1 MDATTAHKN
10 KGKTATGIRDTAT
23 QNNVERIGE
32 ALDSGARVVLLVF
45 GKKLRRDGTLDHRG
59 IATVNKVEELYKE
72 IHRKVE
78 GRTEGLTIL
87 LTGGKSSSY
96 VLRGVEVPTEAETMK
111 RELVPRGVSEDRIIL
126 EEGSYDTVGNVILSF
141 PKIRAI
147 DANKVVLIAE
157 EPMMDRALKITR
169 KVFGSSYE
177 LIPEPAGVKLSAP
190 YKLYNKQ
197 KEWLAFKLLFER
209 NFGGIE
215 EGDVEGFM
223 HRLNQRHLYKRAGSE

>member
-1 MDATTAHKN
+1 MDATTTHKN

-23 QNNVERIGE
+23 QNNVERIEE
-32 ALDSGARVVLLVF
+32 ALKRGDKVVLLVF
-45 GKKLRRDGTLDHRG
+45 GKKLRRGGTLDDRG
-59 IATVNKVEELYKE
+59 IETVNKVEELYKK

-96 VLRGVEVPTEAETMK
+96 VLRGVEVPTEAEIMK
-111 RELVPRGVSEDRIIL
+111 RELVSRGVSEDRITL

-147 DANKVVLIAE
+147 GANKVVLIAE

-177 LIPEPAGVKLSAP
+177 LIPEPAGVKLSAL
-190 YKLYNKQ
+190 YKLYNKP

-209 NFGGIE
+209 NFGRIE
-215 EGDVEGFM
+215 EGDAEGFM
-223 HRLNQRHLYKRAGSE
+223 HRLNQRYLYKRAEIK